1 MTIDKVRCFILNIAL
16 FVLERGERAARAMVG
31 GGGNGGSG
39 GNDGSGGNNGSGG
52 NDRSGGSGGND
63 RSGGSCGND
72 GSKKLLLIEKLL
84 LLLHNHLKKN
94 IK

>member
-1 MTIDKVRCFILNIAL
+1 MFHIVNIAL
-16 FVLERGERAARAMVG
+16 FVLEG
-31 GGGNGGSG
+31 GGSDGNGGNS
-39 GNDGSGGNNGSGG
+39 GSGESGESG
-52 NDRSGGSGGND
+52 ESGGSGGSSE
-63 RSGGSCGND
+63 SGGSGGSGESG

>member
-1 MTIDKVRCFILNIAL
+1 MFHIVNIAL
-16 FVLERGERAARAMVG
+16 FVLEG
-31 GGGNGGSG
+31 GGSG
-39 GNDGSGGNNGSGG
+39 ERRGSGGSCGNSGNSG
-52 NDRSGGSGGND
+52 SGGSGGN
-63 RSGGSCGND
+63 GENG

>member
-1 MTIDKVRCFILNIAL
+1 MFHIVNIAL
-16 FVLERGERAARAMVG
+16 FVLEG
-31 GGGNGGSG
+31 GGSG
-39 GNDGSGGNNGSGG
+39 ERRGSGGSCGNSGSGG
-52 NDRSGGSGGND
+52 SCGNSGNSGSGGSGGN
-63 RSGGSCGND
+63 GENG